1 MLASIKLEVMSP
13 SAETPDEGS
22 VGSCALAPPI
32 PAASASGDSALY
44 NVVNLTVCLHAA
56 VEFHMPPICSPL
68 VRPGRPAEA
77 APVISKALEDVLLRF
92 LFCLAVGPFL
102 AYLYLAHT
110 WDGCTTSF
118 FLQWSS
124 C

>member
-1 MLASIKLEVMSP
+1 VRPCSP
-13 SAETPDEGS
+13 LP
-22 VGSCALAPPI
+22 VV
-32 PAASASGDSALY
+32 AAAAAAASGDSALY

-92 LFCLAVGPFL
+92 LLRLAVGPFL
-102 AYLYLAHT
+102 AYFHLAHT
-110 WDGCTTSF
+110 WDGCITAF
-118 FLQWSS
+118 CFQRIAME
-124 C
+124 